1 MKKFNENTIVKYWLD
16 CDSNEGAQF
25 ALYEKT
31 EDDETCILRF
41 DFDDI
46 EGLKE
51 LEEARKIG
59 EGYELIDAYIQEQIG
74 FLPDYEIG

>member
-1 MKKFNENTIVKYWLD
+1 MAKYWID

-31 EDDETCILRF
+31 EDGDVCILKF

-46 EGLKE
+46 DGLKE
-51 LEEARKIG
+51 LEEADQIG
-59 EGYELIDAYIQEQIG
+59 EAYELIDKYIEKKLG
-74 FLPDYEIG
+74 FVPNYEVG